1 MIISANH
8 QAKLNLENAKPS
20 KAIKVMEFFLMSVIA
35 LIGGYA
41 SGAFFKALEQSMK
54 MGAM

>member
-1 MIISANH
+1 MISTNL